1 MSHTSFVRFS
11 YAAATLPFLSC
22 EKILLPNR
30 LASAARTEC
39 GISVSKTRMLD
50 PIAERKEEIISF
62 ALFVRLSTMVSKMPS
77 ILNRGLICRFTL
89 EIECI
94 SKFRPFVDKKFGCDG
109 MITLSAAT
117 SELTVIIPREG
128 IQSIKI

>member
-1 MSHTSFVRFS
+1 MYVLCRE

-50 PIAERKEEIISF
+50 PIAERKEEIMSF

-77 ILNRGLICRFTL
+77 ILFGQIQITGVKQQIQKQNGLVGIVIEHVICYTKHMADHLF
-89 EIECI
+89 
-94 SKFRPFVDKKFGCDG
+94 D
-109 MITLSAAT
+109 
-117 SELTVIIPREG
+117 
-128 IQSIKI
+128 IKVLD